1 MARDLVNSSLYYH
14 ELMGNI
20 KEHEGKTHLVVDD
33 YVLDKVLDKI
43 KKIIDIK
50 EFDNTKILIDTD
62 DILTDGITLKN
73 AVVLMTSVIK
83 DDGRFYPQLFLEEAL
98 YDE

>member
-1 MARDLVNSSLYYH
+1 M
-14 ELMGNI
+14 
-20 KEHEGKTHLVVDD
+20 VDD

-50 EFDNTKILIDTD
+50 EFDNTKIFIDTD
-62 DILTDGITLKN
+62 DVLTDGITLKN

-83 DDGRFYPQLFLEEAL
+83 DDGRFYSQLFLEEAL